1 MRIKYLFIFCLSL
14 VLLMWGSSL
23 TSAQTA
29 VPSPTDYPTP
39 SATVTPTL
47 VSYPSPTTAPT
58 VIPTNTVKLPDTPQ
72 GVSAVAINHERID
85 VSWKKVTN
93 ASAYEVY
100 RNSELVAI
108 MGSLLFSDNG
118 LTPETTYSYKVRAF
132 DGSNY
137 SQFSTVVSATSKSE
151 GESTPEPTIPADPD
165 ISERQPAVVD
175 SFSFVMVGTVK
186 HDLSSIPAFDAGENF
201 EVNGKT
207 ENYADIEIVTQPNI
221 KSFYAKADDKGFW
234 NIKIDT
240 STFEAGMHSFQIIIK
255 ADNFPEEYES
265 EEYSFEINQ
274 VEDSEEVVMEES
286 SFGSKINKIV
296 LVMLLGVVIV
306 FAVIVVLAIKKGWF
320 KKLFGKDKV
329 GEVGTGDS
337 VPTPPSSLEG
347 MIGDIAM
354 DTAEPLVESIKT
366 QEVVS
371 EQVAETLPTQNE
383 LQTQVSQSEI
393 LPPTTPVVEGTQN
406 PEIASQGEQPLDT
419 NNVYIEE
426 VQDDTPSEAGSIEH
440 IGSGSDKVGV
450 EEGEGDEDFPVMDL
464 SNSATVGNNQEGEV
478 APDHNALPVS
488 PSDETSFGSI
498 KIDGIADYSSIT
510 DVSPDNTPVK
520 VVDSGAGEMV
530 TGAKN
535 IPDLSEKPE
544 EAIPSTTSSE
554 VLDTENTRSHYT
566 DTPS

>member
-1 MRIKYLFIFCLSL
+1 MRIKYLFIFCLSFLLL
-14 VLLMWGSSL
+14 VWGSIL
-23 TSAQTA
+23 TSAQTT

-47 VSYPSPTTAPT
+47 ISSPSPTIAPT

-72 GVSAVAINHERID
+72 GVLAVAINHERID

-108 MGSLLFSDNG
+108 EGSLLYSDKG

-151 GESTPEPTIPADPD
+151 GESTPEPTIPTDPD
-165 ISERQPAVVD
+165 ISERQPAVFD
-175 SFSFVMVGTVK
+175 NFSFVMIGTVK
-186 HDLSSIPAFDAGENF
+186 HNLSSIPAFDAGEDF
-201 EVNGKT
+201 VVNGKT

-234 NIKIDT
+234 DIKIDT
-240 STFEAGMHSFQIIIK
+240 STFEAGMHSFQIIIT

-274 VEDSEEVVMEES
+274 IEDSEEVVIEES
-286 SFGSKINKIV
+286 SFGSKVNRIV
-296 LVMLLGVVIV
+296 LVILLVVVVI

-320 KKLFGKDKV
+320 KKLFGKDKA
-329 GEVGTGDS
+329 GEVGKGDGI
-337 VPTPPSSLEG
+337 PTPPSSLEG

-354 DTAEPLVESIKT
+354 DTAEPLTEVTKT
-366 QEVVS
+366 QEAVS

-383 LQTQVSQSEI
+383 LQAQVSQSEV
-393 LPPTTPVVEGTQN
+393 LPPVTPVVEGIQN
-406 PEIASQGEQPLDT
+406 TEVASQEEQLLDT
-419 NNVYIEE
+419 DTPYIEE
-426 VQDDTPSEAGSIEH
+426 IQNDTSSEGDSIEH
-440 IGSGSDKVGV
+440 TDSGLDKVGV
-450 EEGEGDEDFPVMDL
+450 EEVEGDEDFPVMDL
-464 SNSATVGNNQEGEV
+464 SNSTTVGNNQEGEV
-478 APDHNALPVS
+478 VPDHNTPSVS
-488 PSDETSFGSI
+488 PSDEASFRATNMSGVT
-498 KIDGIADYSSIT
+498 DYSSIT
-510 DVSPDNTPVK
+510 DVSPDNTPIR

-530 TGAKN
+530 TGMRN
-535 IPDLSEKPE
+535 IPDLSEGLE
-544 EAIPSTTSSE
+544 EAIPSTTPSE
-554 VLDTENTRSHYT
+554 VPNTENTRSPYT

>member
-1 MRIKYLFIFCLSL
+1 MRIKYLLVFCFSFL
-14 VLLMWGSSL
+14 LLMWGNTL

-29 VPSPTDYPTP
+29 VPSPTDSPTP
-39 SATVTPTL
+39 SATATPTV
-47 VSYPSPTTAPT
+47 VSSPSPTIAPT
-58 VIPTNTVKLPDTPQ
+58 TTPTNVVKLPDAPQ
-72 GVSAVAINHERID
+72 GVSAEAISHERID

-151 GESTPEPTIPADPD
+151 DESIPEPTIPTDPD
-165 ISERQPAVVD
+165 ISESQPAVFD
-175 SFSFVMVGTVK
+175 KYSFVMIGTVK
-186 HDLSSIPAFDAGENF
+186 HNLSSIPAFDAGEDF
-201 EVNGKT
+201 VVNGKT

-234 NIKIDT
+234 DVKIDT
-240 STFEAGMHSFQIIIK
+240 STFEAGMHSFQIIIT

-265 EEYSFEINQ
+265 DEYSFEINQ
-274 VEDSEEVVMEES
+274 VEDSEEVVIEES
-286 SFGSKINKIV
+286 SFGSKVNRIV
-296 LVMLLGVVIV
+296 LVILLVVVII
-306 FAVIVVLAIKKGWF
+306 FAVMVVLAIKKGWF

-347 MIGDIAM
+347 MIGDIEM
-354 DTAEPLVESIKT
+354 DSAEPLVEPTKT

-371 EQVAETLPTQNE
+371 EQATETSPIQNE
-383 LQTQVSQSEI
+383 LQTQVSQSEA
-393 LPPTTPVVEGTQN
+393 LPPATPVVEGTQN
-406 PEIASQGEQPLDT
+406 IEVANQEEQPLDT

-426 VQDDTPSEAGSIEH
+426 VQDDTPSERSSIEH
-440 IGSGSDKVGV
+440 IGSESDKVGV
-450 EEGEGDEDFPVMDL
+450 EETEEGEDFPVMDL
-464 SNSATVGNNQEGEV
+464 SNSTTIGNNQTEEV
-478 APDHNALPVS
+478 LPDHNALPVS
-488 PSDETSFGSI
+488 PSDETPFGST
-498 KIDGIADYSSIT
+498 KMGGVTDYSSIT

-530 TGAKN
+530 TGVKN
-535 IPDLSEKPE
+535 IPDLSERPE
-544 EAIPSTTSSE
+544 EAISSTTSSE
-554 VLDTENTRSHYT
+554 VPNTDNTRSPYT